1 MARKDSVF
9 KPCGAPNYETSGA
22 PILGYSHPGKPFRPE
37 LNPCLLTGTYADSY
51 GRPVAAC
58 CNGPFS
64 TISYTRYR
72 SQTLPPSFTSALSSK
87 ADGAVGGQP
96 LLCGK
101 EGGRLSRTVRTGG
114 DDHADLVAHPG
125 LNE

>member
-37 LNPCLLTGTYADSY
+37 LNPRFLTGTYAGSY

-72 SQTLPPSFTSALSSK
+72 SQTLPPSFTSALSRVKLTARSVDSPSFAAK
-87 ADGAVGGQP
+87 RAGASVEPSAQGAMTTLISSHIP
-96 LLCGK
+96 
-101 EGGRLSRTVRTGG
+101 
-114 DDHADLVAHPG
+114 A
-125 LNE
+125 